1 MRDWPDDLLVLGW
14 MDRAVLID
22 RDGVVNV
29 DTHYPHD
36 ASRLEV
42 VPEAIVGMSILVTLP
57 VHIIVVSNQ
66 GGIAQGRFTVEQMS
80 EFNKAI
86 RSCIENEGAHID
98 AFYYCPHEEE
108 KNLPEGIVPCNCSKP
123 RPGMLLEAQQDFGF
137 DLARSFMIGDRI
149 TDMKAGRA
157 ASCTT
162 IKVVSANVGQ
172 DAGETGNVES
182 EFIDYS
188 VDKLDDAALVIRGI
202 IANENN

>member
-1 MRDWPDDLLVLGW
+1 MRDWRSKIRNRYDS
-14 MDRAVLID
+14 AVLID

-36 ASRLEV
+36 AKKLQM
-42 VPEAIVGMSILVTLP
+42 VPEAIVGMKILAKLP
-57 VHIIVVSNQ
+57 AHIIVISNQ
-66 GGIAQGRFTVEQMS
+66 GGIAQARFTVKQMS

-86 RSCIENEGAHID
+86 RSCIENEGGHID

-108 KNLPEGIVPCNCSKP
+108 KNLPEGVAPCKCSKP
-123 RPGMLLEAQQDFGF
+123 RPGMLLEAADDFGF
-137 DLARSFMIGDRI
+137 DLAKSFMIGDRI

-162 IKVVSANVGQ
+162 IKVIPANIGQ
-172 DAGETGNVES
+172 DAGETGSMES

-188 VDKLDDAALVIRGI
+188 VGELDDAARVIQGI
-202 IANENN
+202 IANENS